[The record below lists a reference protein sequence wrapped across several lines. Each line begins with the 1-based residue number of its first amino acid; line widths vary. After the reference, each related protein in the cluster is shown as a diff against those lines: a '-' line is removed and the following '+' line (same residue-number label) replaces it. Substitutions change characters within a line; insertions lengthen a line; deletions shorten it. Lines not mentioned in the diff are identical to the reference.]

1 MVLEMDDQM
10 RMGNK
15 SLISRIA
22 ESLPKCRQLIFTRNA
37 EEERT
42 VQYIEQF
49 ANPISIFEF
58 EQ

>member
-1 MVLEMDDQM
+1 
-10 RMGNK
+10 MGNK
-15 SLISRIA
+15 GHISRIA

-42 VQYIEQF
+42 IQYLEQF
-49 ANPISIFEF
+49 ATPISIFEF